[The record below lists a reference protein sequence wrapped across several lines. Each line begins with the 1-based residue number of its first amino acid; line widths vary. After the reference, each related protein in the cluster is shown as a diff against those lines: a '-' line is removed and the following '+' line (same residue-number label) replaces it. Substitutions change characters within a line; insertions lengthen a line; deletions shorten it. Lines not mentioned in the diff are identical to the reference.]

1 MAVKVYFENSF
12 TDTAIS
18 VAVFDNEEVY
28 IKCYPILEQIAKKDG
43 WDMVTETLVDNVS
56 LNDVF
61 HWMDA

>member
-28 IKCYPILEQIAKKDG
+28 IQCYPILEKIAKKDG

-56 LNDVF
+56 LSDVF